1 MKVKPPEVSVITT
14 SMNLGRYIE
23 ECILSVDKQRQWFD
37 AKVNHLVMDGGSTD
51 ETLSILIKHADK
63 IIPHINPGEGQT
75 PAIKHALRIIEEEYP
90 NTTHFGWI
98 NADDYYQD
106 YWLHTMLKQL
116 RKEPPDVAMICS
128 DARVV
133 GMAKGRTAFGTQ
145 RYFGLKYLGTRGNA
159 VIQPTVLIRMS
170 AFKKLK
176 EQTGFYFNEDNL
188 YDYCQD
194 MELWYRFLINGYR
207 IRYIDRITAVLRLHK
222 LQLSQVYKPEQIIGR
237 DHILKL
243 ICDREG
249 VPLPKW
255 VGELVTGDKVV

>member
-1 MKVKPPEVSVITT
+1 MKPIELSVITT

-23 ECILSVDKQRQWFD
+23 ECILSVDQQRQWFD

-51 ETLSILIKHADK
+51 ETLAILIRHADK
-63 IIPHINPGEGQT
+63 IIPHIVPGEGQT
-75 PAIKHALRIIEEEYP
+75 SALKHAMRIIEEEYP
-90 NTTHFGWI
+90 DTTHIGWI

-106 YWLHTMLKQL
+106 YWLHSMLTQL

-128 DARVV
+128 DAKIV
-133 GMAKGRTAFGTQ
+133 GMAKGRTAFGLQ
-145 RYFGLKYLGTRGNA
+145 RYFGLKYLGTHGNA
-159 VIQPTVLIRMS
+159 VIQPSVLIRMP
-170 AFKKLK
+170 AFKKIKALS
-176 EQTGFYFNEDNL
+176 GFYFNSDPG

-207 IRYIDRITAVLRLHK
+207 IRYIDKITATLRLHK
-222 LQLSQVYKPEQIIGR
+222 LQLSLVRRAEQIIGR
-237 DHILKL
+237 DRILKL

-249 VPLPKW
+249 LPMPKW